1 MANFV
6 TRPTGYDLSLA
17 GPFDNRSVTMQT
29 HVLNADL
36 GRLSTTLNRYLND
49 FAGTERFLPIGDRVL
64 VSCVDI
70 KEGRAGDR
78 TLGSMHE
85 VEVAFFILA
94 LHFDPFPIP
103 RGIVSFSPY
112 LFVNNAWAMAMGREV
127 HGFRKDIATSFSSTT
142 DVDSAAWGN
151 HPRDI
156 EHVETWAMRERGET
170 SRLERMKILEI
181 RHPDDP
187 QPSTAGLQDLVTDL
201 IGAGVGELAGALKDN
216 VLVEA
221 ITAGGSKMVADFLES
236 LMVGPKVTIPTVF
249 LRQYR
254 DPKNSK
260 AADVQKVVTA
270 DAVGTLTGTPTRLR
284 PSKFLLHHA
293 ASHPIAQE
301 LGLDNEKWL
310 QSELSLEVKM
320 DFLFK
325 DAD

>member
-6 TRPTGYDLSLA
+6 TRPTDYDLSLA
-17 GPFDNRSVTMQT
+17 GPFDNRLVTMQT
-29 HVLNADL
+29 HVLKADL
-36 GRLSTTLNRYLND
+36 GALSTTLKRYLND
-49 FAGTERFLPIGDRVL
+49 FAGAERFIPIGDRVL

-70 KEGRAGDR
+70 QEGRAGDR

-103 RGIVSFSPY
+103 RRIVSFSPY

-127 HGFRKDIATSFSSTT
+127 HGFRKDIATSFSDTT
-142 DVDSAAWGN
+142 DVDSNAWSK

-156 EHVETWAMRERGET
+156 EHVKTWAMRERGEG
-170 SRLERMKILEI
+170 SRLERMTILEI

-187 QPSTAGLQDLVTDL
+187 QPSTAGLEALVTAL
-201 IGAGVGELAGALKDN
+201 IGSGVGELADGLDN
-216 VLVEA
+216 KLVEA
-221 ITAGGSKMVADFLES
+221 ITGGGSKMVADFLES

-260 AADVQKVVTA
+260 AADVQKVVRA
-270 DAVGTLTGTPTRLR
+270 DAVGTLTGTPKRLR

-293 ASHPIAQE
+293 ASHPIARE
-301 LGLDNEKWL
+301 LGLENEKWL
-310 QSELSLEVKM
+310 QSELSLEIEM
-320 DFLFK
+320 NFLFK